1 MLDGAPLYHTN
12 RTRPSRRLCGDFM
25 KVVLTQ
31 DVPNLGKAGEVK
43 EVADGYGR
51 NYLLPKGFA
60 ALATKGLI
68 KQAQERAEAQKRRD
82 IKQRSDA
89 EGLAQRLNG
98 QTLRFEVR
106 VGELDRLYGSITN
119 SDVAQKLL
127 QQTGIDVDRRK
138 IDLGDPIKR
147 AGVYSVPVRLG
158 AGIEARLNVVVEG
171 EGGEGAESA
180 APAAAE
186 TAAGEDETA
195 E

>member
-1 MLDGAPLYHTN
+1 
-12 RTRPSRRLCGDFM
+12 M

-68 KQAQERAEAQKRRD
+68 KQAQERAESQKRRD
-82 IKQRSDA
+82 FKLRSDA
-89 EGLAQRLNG
+89 EALAQRING

-119 SDVAQKLL
+119 TDIAEKLQ

-138 IDLGDPIKR
+138 VDLGDPIKR
-147 AGVYSVPVRLG
+147 AGVYSVPVRLA

-171 EGGEGAESA
+171 EGGEGAVAA
-180 APAAAE
+180 APAE
-186 TAAGEDETA
+186 TASADADGETA